1 MATPDALAGLPRLAG
16 LRPGFQGLGV
26 SSGAQPERSVEYWE
40 VYRRLELAKFAGQRL
55 VLGAPSAA
63 AQQGAQASAAASV
76 HGMPKKPGFYPA
88 KSGPSASK
96 RESTSTRRFPEPT
109 PWRRKME

>member
-1 MATPDALAGLPRLAG
+1 M
-16 LRPGFQGLGV
+16 
-26 SSGAQPERSVEYWE
+26 
-40 VYRRLELAKFAGQRL
+40 ELAKFAGPYMTTPA
-55 VLGAPSAA
+55 GAADAAPSAA

-96 RESTSTRRFPEPT
+96 RESTSTRRFPEPA